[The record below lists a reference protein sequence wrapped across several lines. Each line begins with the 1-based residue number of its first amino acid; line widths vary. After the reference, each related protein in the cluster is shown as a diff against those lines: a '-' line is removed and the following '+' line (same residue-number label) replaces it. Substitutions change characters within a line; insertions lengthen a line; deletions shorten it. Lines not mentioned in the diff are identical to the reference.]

1 MNNKIILGS
10 VLILS
15 CSVLFCKYTKAQNYD
30 ANFDKPITSQ
40 RGQFIYVEL
49 PPIKTET
56 GVLYFLDRNL
66 GAVSSNPETSDSW
79 GDLYQWGRNTDGHE
93 KRLSDTTLIKS
104 SIIEVSHSKFIV
116 DERKSNDWLTNSQ
129 EDLWQGT
136 NGINNPCPC
145 GYRLPTQKEWRAV
158 LNLGYEVKLN
168 SSGYYYL
175 SIDDGKLILPCA
187 GLRSAYTGNFQHIGT
202 RGYYWASD
210 AINKGT
216 SGCIDF
222 NKEEFTTN
230 ISIFGFR
237 CFGRSVRCV
246 RSE

>member
-1 MNNKIILGS
+1 MNNRHVLSII
-10 VLILS
+10 VVVTCFI
-15 CSVLFCKYTKAQNYD
+15 FICKDTKAQNYD
-30 ANFDKPITSQ
+30 ANFNKPISTQ
-40 RGQFIYVEL
+40 RGQFVYVEL
-49 PPIKTET
+49 PPIKT
-56 GVLYFLDRNL
+56 
-66 GAVSSNPETSDSW
+66 GATSTNPETSDSW

-93 KRLSDTTLIKS
+93 KRYSDTTLTKS
-104 SIIEVSHSKFIV
+104 SIAEVPHNKFIV
-116 DERKSNDWLTNSQ
+116 DEQKSNDWLTDS
-129 EDLWQGT
+129 EESLWQGQ
-136 NGINNPCPC
+136 NGVNNPCPC

-168 SSGYYYL
+168 PSGYYYL
-175 SIDDGKLILPCA
+175 SIDGGKLILPCA

-237 CFGRSVRCV
+237 CFGRSIRCV

>member
-1 MNNKIILGS
+1 MNRKNYCFF
-10 VLILS
+10 VLIL
-15 CSVLFCKYTKAQNYD
+15 VLLFCKYTNAQSYD
-30 ANFDKPITSQ
+30 ANFSKPITTEK
-40 RGQFIYVEL
+40 GQYVYLEL
-49 PPIKTET
+49 SGIKTEA
-56 GVLYFLDRNL
+56 GVLFFLDRNL
-66 GAVSSNPETSDSW
+66 GATTTNLESSDCW

-93 KRLSDTTLIKS
+93 KRYSDTTVNLANIA
-104 SIIEVSHSKFIV
+104 EVHNNKFIV
-116 DERKSNDWLTNSQ
+116 DEKKSNDWLINSE
-129 EDLWQGT
+129 EDLWQGEK
-136 NGINNPCPC
+136 GVNNPCPC

-158 LNLGYEVKLN
+158 LNLGYEVKTN

-175 SIDDGKLILPCA
+175 SVANGQLILPCA

-210 AINKGT
+210 SKRNET

-222 NKEEFTTN
+222 NKEELTTN

-237 CFGRSVRCV
+237 GFGRSVRCV